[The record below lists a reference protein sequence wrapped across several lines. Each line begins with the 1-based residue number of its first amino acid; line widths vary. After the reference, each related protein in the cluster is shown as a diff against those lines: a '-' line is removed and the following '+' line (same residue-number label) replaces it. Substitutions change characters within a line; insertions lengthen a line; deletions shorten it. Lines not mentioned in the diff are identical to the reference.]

1 MEPAALSSG
10 LWSRNTGIVKAR
22 SDRTAEHLQ
31 GWLSA
36 LAGVGASVNRGIALD
51 ELLDIVARTACEL
64 MDYNFCSVTLPDA
77 SSQVLL
83 IEGSYGLSAEYIRE
97 VNAMHP
103 IRLHGASL
111 PSPSSQAYRLG
122 IPIQIEDT
130 ETSPSFAPWAGAAR
144 DQGFAAMIAVPLI
157 ASGETLGTL
166 NCFTRLS
173 RHFAK
178 DEVSL
183 LSVLAD
189 QAAIAITT
197 ARLRAEQARTIAR
210 LHSLNE
216 ALEEQYETQRQVAEV
231 HDRLTAL
238 ALAGGG
244 IAEVGNALAELLA
257 RPVIVRSGNGTVVC
271 GSAFRADG
279 LLEKLSE
286 AASLQ
291 NRSASS
297 DGDIDSSVV
306 DVLLTLGDGSSV
318 VAVRAPVLIKEEV
331 VAWIWTTGPVAELAP
346 VDRRAIEHA
355 ATVMALELLSV
366 STAADAA
373 WRQSAELLTGLL
385 SGLTSTASSLGA
397 QAGSLGCDLSQPH
410 AMIVTP
416 HDWKHGE
423 AFQNRL
429 SRAVGG
435 LTGETRPQPLVG
447 AYEDYIV
454 ALWPLGRKALESVRY
469 ISDEIRL
476 SLIDGASDSAGP
488 LSVLTGP
495 VTDLTRYP
503 EAFSIARGAAEL
515 AKIRGIAGQTLLLT
529 DLGMAGLFL
538 QVPDAFGLHSYCE
551 EVLGPLRR
559 HDTSHGTT
567 LIQTLSLL
575 VRNDLDARA
584 TAEQSSVHRNTIVRQ
599 RQLIED
605 LLGFE
610 LTNVAALAHVAA
622 ALQLEEVIA
631 ARQT

>member
-1 MEPAALSSG
+1 M
-10 LWSRNTGIVKAR
+10 VKAR

-36 LAGVGASVNRGIALD
+36 LAGVSASVNRGVSLD
-51 ELLDIVARTACEL
+51 ELLNIVARTACEL

-97 VNAMHP
+97 VNALHP

-144 DQGFAAMIAVPLI
+144 DQGFASMIAVPLS

-166 NCFTRLS
+166 NCFTQLS
-173 RHFAK
+173 RHFAD

-210 LHSLNE
+210 LNSLNE
-216 ALEEQYETQRQVAEV
+216 ALEKQYETQRQVAEV

-244 IAEVGNALAELLA
+244 QAEVGRALAELLA
-257 RPVIVRSGNGTVVC
+257 RPVIVSSGNGTVVC
-271 GSAFRADG
+271 GSAFSADG

-286 AASLQ
+286 AASHQ
-291 NRSASS
+291 NRSVSS
-297 DGDIDSSVV
+297 DGAPDSSLV
-306 DVLLTLGDGSSV
+306 DVLLVLGDGSSA
-318 VAVRAPVLIKEEV
+318 VAVRAPVLIKDEV
-331 VAWIWTTGPVAELAP
+331 VAWIWTTGPVAEVAP
-346 VDRRAIEHA
+346 VHRRAIEHA

-385 SGLTSTASSLGA
+385 SGIASTAPSLGA
-397 QAGSLGCDLSQPH
+397 QAESLGCDLSQPH
-410 AMIVTP
+410 AMIVTLHNWE
-416 HDWKHGE
+416 HDG
-423 AFQNRL
+423 AYQNRL
-429 SRAVGG
+429 SRTVMD
-435 LTGETRPQPLVG
+435 LIGESRPQPLVG
-447 AYEDYIV
+447 AHKDYIV
-454 ALWPLGRKALESVRY
+454 ALWPLGREALESARHV
-469 ISDEIRL
+469 SDEIRR
-476 SLIDGASDSAGP
+476 SLIEGESDSGGS

-495 VTDLTRYP
+495 VTDPTGYP
-503 EAFSIARGAAEL
+503 ETFSIARGAVEL
-515 AKIRGIAGQTLLLT
+515 AKIRGMAGQTLLLT

-538 QVPDAFGLHSYCE
+538 QLPDSLRLHSHFE
-551 EVLGPLRR
+551 EVLGPIRR

-575 VRNDLDARA
+575 VRNDLNARA
-584 TAEQSSVHRNTIVRQ
+584 TAEQSFVHRNTIVRR
-599 RQLIED
+599 RQLIEE
-605 LLGFE
+605 LLGFK

-622 ALQLEEVIA
+622 ALQLEEVLA
-631 ARQT
+631 ARKT

>member
-1 MEPAALSSG
+1 
-10 LWSRNTGIVKAR
+10 VKAR

-36 LAGVGASVNRGIALD
+36 LAGVGASVNRGISLD

-244 IAEVGNALAELLA
+244 IAEVANALAELLA

-271 GSAFRADG
+271 GSGLRADG

-297 DGDIDSSVV
+297 DGDTDSSLV
-306 DVLLTLGDGSSV
+306 DILLTLGDGSSV

-385 SGLTSTASSLGA
+385 SGLTSAPSLGA
-397 QAGSLGCDLSQPH
+397 QAESLGCDLSQPH
-410 AMIVTP
+410 AMIVTL
-416 HDWKHGE
+416 HDRKHGE

-429 SRAVGG
+429 SRALRG
-435 LTGETRPQPLVG
+435 LIGETRPQPLVG

-469 ISDEIRL
+469 VSDEIRL
-476 SLIDGASDSAGP
+476 SVIDGASDSAGS
-488 LSVLTGP
+488 LSVLMGP
-495 VTDLTRYP
+495 VTDPTRYP
-503 EAFSIARGAAEL
+503 EAFSIGRGAVEL

-538 QVPDAFGLHSYCE
+538 QVPDSFRLHSYCE

-559 HDTSHGTT
+559 HDTSHNTT

-575 VRNDLDARA
+575 VRNDLDARV
-584 TAEQSSVHRNTIVRQ
+584 TAEQSFVHRNTIVRR

-631 ARQT
+631 ARQTSNH